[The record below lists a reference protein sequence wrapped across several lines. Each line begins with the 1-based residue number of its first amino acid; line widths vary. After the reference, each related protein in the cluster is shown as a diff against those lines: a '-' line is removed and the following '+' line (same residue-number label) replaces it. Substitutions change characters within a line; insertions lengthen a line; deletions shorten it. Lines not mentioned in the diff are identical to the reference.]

1 MRLRAT
7 NRKYRTL
14 FSLVS
19 AVMFLGAL
27 ASGFAIWTLRS
38 DTLAD
43 VNIGARNIA
52 IILAEQMTSSV
63 QSIELTMD
71 ELKEQLAQAGPTPED
86 FQRVAGNNQMRERL
100 VERLSRLT
108 QSDAI
113 VITDASGA
121 TINAVGAG
129 SVSPEIL
136 AECFKHALTSNDN
149 ELFVSAP
156 AQNLVTRVPID
167 GFSKR
172 INGVHGEFL
181 GMILVAVNLDYFRSV
196 ARSITL
202 LHDTAL
208 LILRSDGTVLVRF
221 PGDSR
226 AGEKLPPSSPW
237 YKELEKGGGYYRSP
251 GVFDGIPRL
260 VAIQPLRNLPLVI
273 NVASSEAAALQRWK
287 SRAFTIAGGAAIAI
301 LSLGILL
308 RILFLQV
315 RRLILSENAVAKRS
329 QELEE
334 ANLKFD
340 VAINNMS
347 QGLCMFDADNRLVV
361 CNSLYGRLY
370 GLPPELLAAGTPR
383 RDIVAYGLSSGFRQ
397 VDGVEIDPQSNAV
410 VPARPRTRAGY
421 IRIDADENG
430 RLIRVCQQPMTG
442 GGVVATFEDITE
454 QRRGERKLEETKT
467 FLDSIVDNIPV
478 AVLVKDAKTRK
489 FVLANKAYAAI
500 VGSQPANLP
509 GKTVFDFFP
518 PEEAARMERFDL
530 ESVEDRVGA
539 KILDVEIER
548 PDHGS
553 RIFNTKRI
561 VVRDR
566 DGAARY
572 IVVVIDDITDRRK
585 SEQQIVF
592 MAHHDALTGLANR
605 GTLLERIGEAAARQR
620 RRGDSFAVLLLD
632 LDRFK
637 SVNDTLGHPAGDALL
652 RGVALRLKGLLRE
665 TDALARLGGDE
676 FAIIQ
681 DGELNPHDAAKA
693 LAARIIETL
702 RAPFDVEG
710 HEIHIG
716 ASIGIAL
723 APEHGSDSD
732 TLLKMADLA
741 LYRAKSDGR
750 NTYSIF
756 DKEMGELVSSRQ
768 KIESELRR
776 AVESDELQLCY
787 QPIIDTRSHR
797 ICCVE
802 ALVRWRHPSRGTVLP
817 DEFIPLAEETGLI
830 APITEWVLDAACRE
844 AAKWPAGVKVA
855 VNLSPTQFKKA
866 NLITIVTEALAR
878 SGLSPQRLELEIT
891 ETALIESASECLGAL
906 EQIKSLGISV
916 ALDDFGTGYSSLSHL
931 TMFPFD
937 KIKIDK
943 SFTRELTKR
952 FDSAAI
958 ISATLHLAKG
968 LKMETTAEGVET
980 VEQYRYLKTAGVTSM
995 QGYLFKRP
1003 ATAAELDFGATYEIA
1018 ALESAA

>member
-1 MRLRAT
+1 M
-7 NRKYRTL
+7 
-14 FSLVS
+14 
-19 AVMFLGAL
+19 
-27 ASGFAIWTLRS
+27 
-38 DTLAD
+38 
-43 VNIGARNIA
+43 
-52 IILAEQMTSSV
+52 
-63 QSIELTMD
+63 
-71 ELKEQLAQAGPTPED
+71 
-86 FQRVAGNNQMRERL
+86 
-100 VERLSRLT
+100 
-108 QSDAI
+108 
-113 VITDASGA
+113 
-121 TINAVGAG
+121 
-129 SVSPEIL
+129 
-136 AECFKHALTSNDN
+136 
-149 ELFVSAP
+149 
-156 AQNLVTRVPID
+156 
-167 GFSKR
+167 
-172 INGVHGEFL
+172 
-181 GMILVAVNLDYFRSV
+181 
-196 ARSITL
+196 
-202 LHDTAL
+202 
-208 LILRSDGTVLVRF
+208 
-221 PGDSR
+221 
-226 AGEKLPPSSPW
+226 
-237 YKELEKGGGYYRSP
+237 
-251 GVFDGIPRL
+251 
-260 VAIQPLRNLPLVI
+260 
-273 NVASSEAAALQRWK
+273 
-287 SRAFTIAGGAAIAI
+287 
-301 LSLGILL
+301 
-308 RILFLQV
+308 
-315 RRLILSENAVAKRS
+315 
-329 QELEE
+329 
-334 ANLKFD
+334 
-340 VAINNMS
+340 
-347 QGLCMFDADNRLVV
+347 
-361 CNSLYGRLY
+361 
-370 GLPPELLAAGTPR
+370 
-383 RDIVAYGLSSGFRQ
+383 
-397 VDGVEIDPQSNAV
+397 
-410 VPARPRTRAGY
+410 
-421 IRIDADENG
+421 
-430 RLIRVCQQPMTG
+430 
-442 GGVVATFEDITE
+442 
-454 QRRGERKLEETKT
+454 
-467 FLDSIVDNIPV
+467 
-478 AVLVKDAKTRK
+478 
-489 FVLANKAYAAI
+489 
-500 VGSQPANLP
+500 
-509 GKTVFDFFP
+509 
-518 PEEAARMERFDL
+518 
-530 ESVEDRVGA
+530 
-539 KILDVEIER
+539 
-548 PDHGS
+548 
-553 RIFNTKRI
+553 
-561 VVRDR
+561 RDR

-620 RRGDSFAVLLLD
+620 RRGDLFAVLLLD